1 MSRVLKVSQSNYRLQ
16 TQSGGTITLD
26 TGVAVGTVVVTGN
39 LDVKGTTTTVES
51 SNTTVKDNILQLNHG
66 QTGSGISGTLD
77 YQSGI
82 EVERGSYSAA
92 QILFNEQLTHYN
104 SVTSSNLSG
113 TFVLKTADGT
123 LEGLRLSTIGNDG
136 ASDFVIDMQS
146 GAHAILIAN
155 SPNYN
160 TYVTQDNHII
170 NKKYLTNYVAANN
183 GLAVVDRVYYPG
195 TGPSSSAN
203 SLMQAYSTDIEFS
216 INQVLKATISAAGLT
231 VNNVNLSGNTLT
243 NTSTSPADNL
253 IITAGTNNVEVNA
266 ILNLDDQ
273 SSTPASTSGKTKIYS
288 SATAGPGKTGLYIT
302 NVNTSD
308 ELISKNRAVLYSILL

>member
-16 TQSGGTITLD
+16 TVSGGTITLD
-26 TGVAVGTVVVTGN
+26 TGTAAGTVVVTGN

-51 SNTTVKDNILQLNHG
+51 TDTTIKDNIIRLNYG
-66 QTGSGISGTLD
+66 QTGNGISSTLD
-77 YQSGI
+77 YQAGI
-82 EVERGSYSAA
+82 EIERGNYSAA
-92 QILFNEQLTHYN
+92 QILFNEQLTHY
-104 SVTSSNLSG
+104 SSLTSSNLSG

-123 LEGLRLSTIGNDG
+123 LEGLRVSTIGNDG

-146 GAHAILIAN
+146 GPHAILIAN
-155 SPNYN
+155 SPNYQ
-160 TYVTQDNHII
+160 TYVTQDNHVI

-183 GLAVVDRVYYPG
+183 GIAVVDRVYYPG
-195 TGPSSSAN
+195 TGDSTSAN
-203 SLMQAYSTDIEFS
+203 ALIQTYSTDIEFS
-216 INQVLKATISAAGLT
+216 INQVLKATISAAGLN
-231 VNNVNLSGNTLT
+231 VNNINISGNTLT
-243 NTSTSPADNL
+243 NTSTSSSDNL

-273 SSTPASTSGKTKIYS
+273 TVTPASSSGKTKIYS